1 MGCVDG
7 EGKSWYGL
15 CGECG
20 GVRRMRGFWGGGG
33 GVAMEEAGRGR
44 GGGGAPPRRRGA
56 PPGGGGGGGGKWNV
70 WACKKGG
77 GKD

>member
-33 GVAMEEAGRGR
+33 RGD
-44 GGGGAPPRRRGA
+44 GGDSFF
-56 PPGGGGGGGGKWNV
+56 GGGGGGNGMFGRVRREGERIELGFSAISN
-70 WACKKGG
+70 
-77 GKD
+77 

>member
-33 GVAMEEAGRGR
+33 AWRWR
-44 GGGGAPPRRRGA
+44 RLFFGGGR
-56 PPGGGGGGGGKWNV
+56 GGKWNV

>member
-33 GVAMEEAGRGR
+33 GVAMEETLFL
-44 GGGGAPPRRRGA
+44 GGEGGEMECLG
-56 PPGGGGGGGGKWNV
+56 V
-70 WACKKGG
+70 
-77 GKD
+77 

>member
-33 GVAMEEAGRGR
+33 VAMEETLFL
-44 GGGGAPPRRRGA
+44 GGEGGEMECLG
-56 PPGGGGGGGGKWNV
+56 V
-70 WACKKGG
+70 
-77 GKD
+77 